1 MHYES
6 RVVVAVARGQFR
18 NPGRGTS
25 ASGSWYQ
32 GTGEQTDWEDSVHA
46 Q

>member
-1 MHYES
+1 VS
-6 RVVVAVARGQFR
+6 QRDVVAVARGQFE

-25 ASGSWYQ
+25 AVGSRSQ
-32 GTGEQTDWEDSVHA
+32 TTGEGGQTEKTQCV